1 MRPIVAKSCRSNSV
15 LGIAVLGL
23 SRSSRKLHA
32 PFVSTLFLFKAVLAS
47 LRLAFALVCV
57 GLGLILGAQWFGLI
71 PDSRVQIERARRSTC
86 QNIAIGVLDDIR
98 HERWLKI
105 DGMLQAIV
113 KREDELLS
121 VGLRTDLGRL
131 RVATD
136 NHDRCWQS
144 PQRSHHFVDPTV
156 DDIPEWARPSSPPN
170 QRDRRTTFGGSPTP
184 QTSHDSTGKS
194 PIAPIAPIA
203 SIASTAS
210 TASTASLGK
219 HVCLEVPIIVRNT
232 PWGNLE
238 FCFRDTSSGLFGNV
252 IDAGISEFILFFA
265 VCGMGSYTLLM
276 MRIMGVFSRTQV
288 VPDRVRQALDTLA
301 EGLLVLDGD
310 GKIVLANE
318 NFLQINGFENE
329 ELIDRLAADLPWF
342 FPSTDARK
350 ADLHNIFPWTR
361 AIKERQSVTAEILRM
376 TGRDGVHRVFSVNA
390 GPIGDNAQQKGA
402 LVTFQDV
409 THVEKHRVELENMLT
424 MLRRSKDEIQKK
436 NQELEILATRD
447 ALTGCLNRRAFFD
460 RMQPLLEQHLKD
472 ARPISCFMVDVDH
485 FKSVNDTYGHHTG
498 DEVLRA
504 VSKQL
509 RDLFEGRHIVCRYG
523 GEEFCVV
530 LSGLELDEAH
540 EEAERTRLA
549 IMNIRLEDPAELRLT
564 ASIGVSETRFG
575 ATEVQDLINQ
585 ADECL
590 YVAKRG
596 GRNQSVLF
604 DPDRVSVL
612 GEEGPQTKS
621 VADPDLMRLPF
632 TAVNALVSAL
642 AYRDPGTAEHSRRVA
657 NLCVK
662 AAKGLLCQRD
672 TYVLEIAALLH
683 DVGKIG
689 IPDTVLHKPGPLDEN
704 EWKIMRRHNSVG
716 IDMIAGTFHCTELEN
731 MIRTHHAISGER
743 KSSRKFDLESIP
755 LAARLLNIADAYDS
769 MVSDQSYRRG
779 CSPEQAI
786 AELRRDS
793 GTQFDPQLVE
803 VFIRETT
810 ADRHESR
817 LGFSTARGIA
827 FVVSKSVAFQIGQQI
842 EQLADAID
850 MQDIE
855 TLKRSANELEDI
867 AEANFL
873 MPMVDCTSRIKTAA
887 DASDEEIQWV
897 ELLQETQRLL
907 DLCRSTQNAH
917 LAENPET
924 FR

>member
-1 MRPIVAKSCRSNSV
+1 M
-15 LGIAVLGL
+15 
-23 SRSSRKLHA
+23 
-32 PFVSTLFLFKAVLAS
+32 FKAIFAS
-47 LRLAFALVCV
+47 FRLAFALVCV

-71 PDSRVQIERARRSTC
+71 PDSRVQIERARQSTC

-113 KREDELLS
+113 KRDEHLLS
-121 VGLRTDLGRL
+121 VGLRTDLGQL
-131 RVATD
+131 RVATE
-136 NHDRCWQS
+136 NHEQCWQTIDHES
-144 PQRSHHFVDPTV
+144 KLV
-156 DDIPEWARPSSPPN
+156 DDPVDDVPEWARPSASPN
-170 QRDRRTTFGGSPTP
+170 HRDRRTTTWVTP
-184 QTSHDSTGKS
+184 PEASDG
-194 PIAPIAPIA
+194 ARGDA
-203 SIASTAS
+203 SITSAT
-210 TASTASLGK
+210 SLDR
-219 HVCLEVPIIVRNT
+219 HVCLEVPIIVRDL

-238 FCFRDTSSGLFGNV
+238 FCFRDTSSGLFGNSL
-252 IDAGISEFILFFA
+252 DAGITGFILFFS
-265 VCGMGSYTLLM
+265 VCGLGSYTLLM

-318 NFLQINGFENE
+318 NFLQINGFESD

-342 FPSTDARK
+342 FPSTDPRK
-350 ADLHNIFPWTR
+350 ADARDAFPWTR
-361 AIKERQSVTAEILRM
+361 AIKQRQSVTAEILRM

-390 GPIGDNAQQKGA
+390 GPIGDDSQQKGA

-447 ALTGCLNRRAFFD
+447 ALTGCLNRRAFFE
-460 RMQPLLEQHLKD
+460 RMQPLLEQYRKD
-472 ARPISCFMVDVDH
+472 ARPVSCFMVDVDH

-509 RDLFEGRHIVCRYG
+509 REIFEERHIVCRYG

-530 LSGLELDEAH
+530 LPGLDLDEAH

-575 ATEVQDLINQ
+575 ATETQDLINQ

-612 GEEGPQTKS
+612 GEEEPKTES
-621 VADPDLMRLPF
+621 IADPDLVKLPF
-632 TAVNALVSAL
+632 NAVNALVSAL
-642 AYRDPGTAEHSRRVA
+642 AYRDPTTAEHSRRVA
-657 NLCVK
+657 NMCVK

-683 DVGKIG
+683 DIGKIG

-716 IDMIAGTFHCTELEN
+716 IDMIAGTFHCAELEN
-731 MIRTHHAISGER
+731 IIRTHHSMSAER
-743 KSSRKFDLESIP
+743 QSSRKFDFESTPI
-755 LAARLLNIADAYDS
+755 ASRLLNIADAYDS
-769 MVSDQSYRRG
+769 MISDQAYRRG
-779 CSPEQAI
+779 CSPEEAI
-786 AELRRDS
+786 DELRRNS
-793 GTQFDPQLVE
+793 GTQFDPELVE
-803 VFIRETT
+803 VFIRETIT
-810 ADRHESR
+810 DRRESR
-817 LGFSTARGIA
+817 MGFATSRGIA
-827 FVVSKSVAFQIGQQI
+827 FVVSRPVAFQIGQQI

-850 MQDIE
+850 KQDIE
-855 TLKRSANELEDI
+855 TLKRLATELNHI

-873 MPMVDCTSRIKTAA
+873 MPMVECTSRITTAA

-897 ELLQETQRLL
+897 ELLKETQTLL

-917 LAENPET
+917 LAENPQS
-924 FR
+924 FA